1 MDRVLGCYI
10 NWHPSLPLGRS
21 TEEKNFDKA
30 CRRWEGKSGSQQNS
44 QQSSPVDLKAP
55 PIPQPSSNSAFASY
69 TAVDESEGDLQPAMV
84 RFSRT
89 FRIFCAWKPAT

>member
-10 NWHPSLPLGRS
+10 GWHPALPLSRS
-21 TEEKNFDKA
+21 TDEKNFDKA
-30 CRRWEGKSGSQQNS
+30 CRRWEGESGS
-44 QQSSPVDLKAP
+44 QQSSP
-55 PIPQPSSNSAFASY
+55 IERNGPSTAIAQSHSLSSSASELA
-69 TAVDESEGDLQPAMV
+69 TADEGGEQPATV

>member
-10 NWHPSLPLGRS
+10 GWHPALPLGRS
-21 TEEKNFDKA
+21 AEEKNFDKA
-30 CRRWEGKSGSQQNS
+30 CHRWEGKSGSQPGS
-44 QQSSPVDLKAP
+44 QQSSPVEAKG
-55 PIPQPSSNSAFASY
+55 PSMAHSHSSAASV
-69 TAVDESEGDLQPAMV
+69 AALDEGGEQHQASSV

>member
-10 NWHPSLPLGRS
+10 GWHPALPLGRS
-21 TEEKNFDKA
+21 AEEKNFDKA
-30 CRRWEGKSGSQQNS
+30 CRRWEGKSGSQPGS
-44 QQSSPVDLKAP
+44 QQSS
-55 PIPQPSSNSAFASY
+55 AS
-69 TAVDESEGDLQPAMV
+69 DGEGGGHQLQATSV